1 MHVYLTQA
9 NSPLSLIV
17 KLKISEVSK
26 NYFPRQYSWNE
37 YPRTKKSADAKNL
50 AHKGALVLKF
60 TRPDVIM
67 KKGLLKLLDII

>member
-26 NYFPRQYSWNE
+26 NYFSRQYSWNE
-37 YPRTKKSADAKNL
+37 YPRTKKVQMQK
-50 AHKGALVLKF
+50 
-60 TRPDVIM
+60 I
-67 KKGLLKLLDII
+67 